1 MNQNITERIMTL
13 LENRLQ
19 LLGIERSDVAL
30 DVSLFDQGIVD
41 SISFMELIV
50 TIDDEFDIELDFS
63 KMEPSEFDSIENLAK
78 IISNEY

>member
-1 MNQNITERIMTL
+1 MDQNISKRIITL

-19 LLGIERSDVAL
+19 LLGIESTDVAH

-50 TIDDEFDIELDFS
+50 SIEDEFEVELDFS
-63 KMEPSEFDSIENLAK
+63 DMEPPEFDSIESLSK
-78 IISNEY
+78 IISDER

>member
-41 SISFMELIV
+41 SISFMELVV

-63 KMEPSEFDSIENLAK
+63 EMEPSEFDSIENLAK
-78 IISNEY
+78 IISNEH

>member
-1 MNQNITERIMTL
+1 MDQNISKRLITL

-19 LLGIERSDVAL
+19 LLGIESTDVAH

-50 TIDDEFDIELDFS
+50 SIEDEFDIELDFS
-63 KMEPSEFDSIENLAK
+63 DLEPSEFDTIENLSK
-78 IISNEY
+78 IISNEH